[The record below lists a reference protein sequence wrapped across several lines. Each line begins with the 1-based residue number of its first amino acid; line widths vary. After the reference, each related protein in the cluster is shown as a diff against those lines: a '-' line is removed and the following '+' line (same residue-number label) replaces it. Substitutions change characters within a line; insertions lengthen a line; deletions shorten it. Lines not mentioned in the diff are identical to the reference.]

1 MSMCVCVC
9 MCVYIHACILVC
21 GRVSAW
27 MYIVYSCILYSAPSF
42 YFYVRLQSFFL
53 FQILL
58 FHCHHGRHLLKPVV
72 CFGNLFVLFVLLKF
86 LFFNIQG
93 LFFMFNFFQLIEWK
107 LEQIGMNPTAETY
120 LCLHRFGSVSILS
133 NRYFCVCI
141 NNRLGQYVW
150 LPS

>member
-1 MSMCVCVC
+1 MRQAFIFMLDS
-9 MCVYIHACILVC
+9 
-21 GRVSAW
+21 RVFFFFKYYYSIATMAGIFLNLLSA
-27 MYIVYSCILYSAPSF
+27 
-42 YFYVRLQSFFL
+42 
-53 FQILL
+53 
-58 FHCHHGRHLLKPVV
+58 
-72 CFGNLFVLFVLLKF
+72 FGNLFVLFVLLKF

-133 NRYFCVCI
+133 YRYFCVCI

-150 LPS
+150 LPSWMLCVCGCVCMGVCMCVRVYIHTCIPVCRCVHVSV